1 MNTSIE
7 RGYRRCRREGL
18 EGLKGEGQTVK
29 GAWGIALHL
38 IKTDEVNME
47 IHTYPKADDFRHLF

>member
-1 MNTSIE
+1 MYTSKE

-29 GAWGIALHL
+29 RAWGITLHV
-38 IKTDEVNME
+38 IKADGVNME
-47 IHTYPKADDFRHLF
+47 IHTYPKAADFRHLF